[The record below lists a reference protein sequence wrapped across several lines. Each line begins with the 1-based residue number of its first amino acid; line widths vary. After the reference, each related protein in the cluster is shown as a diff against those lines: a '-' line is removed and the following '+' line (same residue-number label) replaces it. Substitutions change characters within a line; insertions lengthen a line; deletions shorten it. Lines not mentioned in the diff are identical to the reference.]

1 MPKTVTRSA
10 ETFGQ
15 RMASLRKGRGLSQAR
30 RAHRHFTRMVAY
42 YEGQGDR
49 PPAHVL
55 NQLAAVLRVSADQ
68 LLGRGQTAEDV
79 QIPFDVR
86 IWRRLRIIEKL
97 PPADRNAV
105 IKYAEALARNSN
117 IKLDPADGRK
127 AS

>member
-1 MPKTVTRSA
+1 
-10 ETFGQ
+10 
-15 RMASLRKGRGLSQAR
+15 MAGLRKARGLTQAQLAQR
-30 RAHRHFTRMVAY
+30 IDISRRMVAY
-42 YEGQGDR
+42 YEGQSDR

-55 NQLAAVLRVSADQ
+55 DRLAAVLGVSADQ
-68 LLGRGQTAEDV
+68 LLGRRQTAGDV

-86 IWRRLRIIEKL
+86 IWRRLRIVEKL

-117 IKLDPADGRK
+117 LKIDPDDRRK

>member
-1 MPKTVTRSA
+1 
-10 ETFGQ
+10 
-15 RMASLRKGRGLSQAR
+15 
-30 RAHRHFTRMVAY
+30 MVAY